1 MTQPETFHPLCP
13 QCGQNLKEVGVTS
26 GVVSSGTSNLEVLAC
41 GACSK
46 VFGAFPGPLIPT
58 AEDTR

>member
-13 QCGQNLKEVGVTS
+13 QCGQNLKEVGVSS
-26 GVVSSGTSNLEVLAC
+26 GVVSSGTSNVEVLAG

-46 VFGAFPGPLIPT
+46 VFGVFPGPLIP
-58 AEDTR
+58 ALEDTR

>member
-26 GVVSSGTSNLEVLAC
+26 GVVSSGTSNVEVLAC

-46 VFGAFPGPLIPT
+46 VFGAFPGQLIP
-58 AEDTR
+58 AL